1 MVILDIKCQRDEFIW
16 KRIKWNVVNPVS
28 EKPKFGRGTFRD
40 EMKFRKDRKVD
51 KCLPPIYRDRT
62 WLIRYYFLFI

>member
-1 MVILDIKCQRDEFIW
+1 MER
-16 KRIKWNVVNPVS
+16 VNPMS

-40 EMKFRKDRKVD
+40 EMKLRKDCKVD

-62 WLIRYYFLFI
+62 WLIRYYFFIKKKE